1 MRQEYPFWKPFI
13 ALSVLGLIGTFSLL
27 FTTLPQLDQIIE
39 LQPELAELPIPLLA
53 IILLLQPFVLLLIA
67 NVIGCLVAPRVGLVS
82 FIYEKVAFGIL
93 ILPRLKPQLT
103 LAIAL
108 GLVFAV
114 VVVVLD
120 LAFMPFMGEEF
131 ADLAAQDINLLAQL
145 GMGFLYGGI
154 AEELLLRW
162 GVMSLLVWLGCKLL
176 GRFGDSPPGGVVW
189 AAVIIAAILFG
200 IGHLPALSAM
210 VPLTGIIVVRTVFL
224 NSIGGVIFGWLF
236 WRHSLEAAM
245 VAHAFTHVGF
255 FIVRLLSLAFNA
267 A

>member
-13 ALSVLGLIGTFSLL
+13 ALSVLGLIGTISLL
-27 FTTLPQLDQIIE
+27 FTTLPQLDQIID
-39 LQPELAELPIPLLA
+39 LQPELAELPIPLIA
-53 IILLLQPFVLLLIA
+53 IILLLQPMVLLLIA

-82 FIYEKVAFGIL
+82 FIYEKAAFGTQV
-93 ILPRLKPQLT
+93 LPRLKPQLI
-103 LAIAL
+103 LAIVL
-108 GLVFAV
+108 GLIFAV

-131 ADLAAQDINLLAQL
+131 AAIAAQDTNLLAQL

-162 GVMSLLVWLGCKLL
+162 GIMSLLVWLGWKLL
-176 GRFGDSPPGGVVW
+176 GRSGDRPPRGVVW
-189 AAVIIAAILFG
+189 TAVFLAAILFG
-200 IGHLPALSAM
+200 IGHLPALAAM

-224 NSIGGVIFGWLF
+224 NFIGGVIFGWLF

-255 FIVRLLSLAFNA
+255 FIVSVLTLAFNGA
-267 A
+267 

>member
-1 MRQEYPFWKPFI
+1 MRQHYPFWKPFI
-13 ALSVLGLIGTFSLL
+13 VLSFLGLVGTASLL
-27 FTTLPQLDQIIE
+27 FTTLPQLDQVIE

-82 FIYEKVAFGIL
+82 FIYEKAAFGTQ

-103 LAIAL
+103 LAIAS
-108 GLVFAV
+108 GLIFAV
-114 VVVVLD
+114 VVLVLD

-131 ADLAAQDINLLAQL
+131 AEIAVRDANLLAQL

-162 GVMSLLVWLGCKLL
+162 GVMSLLVWLGWKLL
-176 GRFGDSPPGGVVW
+176 GRSGDRPPGGVVW
-189 AAVIIAAILFG
+189 AAVIVAALLFG
-200 IGHLPALSAM
+200 IGHLPALAAM
-210 VPLTGIIVVRTVFL
+210 VPLNAIIVVRTVFL
-224 NSIGGVIFGWLF
+224 NFIGGVIFGWLF

-255 FIVRLLSLAFNA
+255 FIVSLLSLALNTV
-267 A
+267 

>member
-1 MRQEYPFWKPFI
+1 MRQQYPFWKPFI
-13 ALSVLGLIGTFSLL
+13 VLSVLGLIGTASLL

-39 LQPELAELPIPLLA
+39 LQPELAEMPLPLLA
-53 IILLLQPFVLLLIA
+53 IISLLQPFVLLLIA

-82 FIYEKVAFGIL
+82 FVYEKAAFGIPV
-93 ILPRLKPQLT
+93 ISRLKPQLI
-103 LAIAL
+103 LAIVL
-108 GLVFAV
+108 GLIFAV

-120 LAFMPFMGEEF
+120 LAFMPFIGEEF
-131 ADLAAQDINLLAQL
+131 AEVAAQDINLIAQL

-162 GVMSLLVWLGCKLL
+162 GVMSLLVWLGWKLV
-176 GRFGDSPPGGVVW
+176 GRSTYRPPGGVVW
-189 AAVIIAAILFG
+189 AAIILAAILFG
-200 IGHLPALSAM
+200 IGHLPALATM
-210 VPLTGIIVVRTVFL
+210 VPLTAIIVVRTVFL
-224 NSIGGVIFGWLF
+224 NFIGGVVFGWLF

-255 FIVRLLSLAFNA
+255 FVIRLFSLASGA